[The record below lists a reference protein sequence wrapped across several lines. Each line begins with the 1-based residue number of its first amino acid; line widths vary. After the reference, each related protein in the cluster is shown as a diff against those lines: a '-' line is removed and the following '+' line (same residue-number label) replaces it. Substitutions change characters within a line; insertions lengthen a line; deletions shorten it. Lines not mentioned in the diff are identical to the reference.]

1 MKNISMKSC
10 LVLITILI
18 FITACDKDLIMFNS
32 SMNLVGFSAPSL
44 VMREDGN
51 GDTATIYLGAEAGS
65 AGTTVTLVV
74 DTAGLGEAAAIE
86 GTDFTIS
93 SKSIPVS
100 VGESEVTIIPINNDI
115 FTGDKKFY
123 LVISGNSMNYKV
135 SAQKRLLVTISD
147 DEHPLKAWIGTY
159 TVSATSYGNPGSW
172 DESWSVTT
180 SPVEGN
186 INQLSILGLGNGS
199 TQPVIATL
207 DMTALTITINSAQA
221 LGAAYGVD
229 NGPVKLYYG
238 TTDIIDMVIAQE
250 YLTTEIIAAAS
261 SIPITGTLEENGT
274 IHLDKMAMILSDYD
288 WCWDVFNTRWDK
300 QK

>member
-1 MKNISMKSC
+1 MKNISIKSC
-10 LVLITILI
+10 LVLITMLM
-18 FITACDKDLIMFNS
+18 FITACDKDLILFNS
-32 SMNLVGFSAPSL
+32 SQNLVGFSATSL
-44 VMREDGN
+44 VLREDGS
-51 GDTATIYLGAEAGS
+51 GDVANLYLGAATGS

-74 DTAGLGEAAAIE
+74 DTAGLGKAAAID
-86 GTDFTIS
+86 GTDFNIS
-93 SKSIPVS
+93 SKSVPLS
-100 VGESEVTIIPINNDI
+100 VGESEVTITPVNNDL

-123 LVISGNSMNYKV
+123 LVISGNSMNYKI
-135 SAQKRLLVTISD
+135 SAQNRLLVTISD

-180 SPVEGN
+180 SPVEAN

-207 DMTALTITINSAQA
+207 DKTALTITINSAQA

-238 TTDIIDMVIAQE
+238 TTDIIDMVMAQE
-250 YLTTEIIAAAS
+250 YLTTEIIAAAAL
-261 SIPITGTLEENGT
+261 IPITGTLEADGT
-274 IHLDKMAMILSDYD
+274 IHLDKMALILSDDD